1 MTTVSA
7 SPIQELQG
15 QLIAALGEVANIGA
29 SRQAALEKW
38 ADCRA
43 RLIRGRN
50 GSQTGVRQEYER
62 QVTLLR
68 LLDSRLLEAKAKV
81 RLLDAQVLQG
91 RQRWALRNRM
101 EASARPGQA
110 V

>member
-1 MTTVSA
+1 MSD
-7 SPIQELQG
+7 SIFELQSK
-15 QLIAALGEVANIGA
+15 LIEGLRDLANIGQA
-29 SRQAALEKW
+29 RQACLEKW